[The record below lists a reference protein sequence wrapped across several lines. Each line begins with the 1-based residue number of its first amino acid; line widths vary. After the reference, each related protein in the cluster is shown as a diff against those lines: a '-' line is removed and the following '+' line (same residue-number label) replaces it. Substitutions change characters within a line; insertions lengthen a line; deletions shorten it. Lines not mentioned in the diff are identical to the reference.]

1 MAMLKLILNWLK
13 KIFKRPN
20 KLMVPINPDD
30 LFYEVYIDKI
40 DLPAGEKP
48 VHNKNKSV
56 YKLTW
61 GFDWYDNK
69 ILMDEEQIKR
79 LIKRLQDETNS

>member
-1 MAMLKLILNWLK
+1 MKTIIDWLK

-30 LFYEVYIDKI
+30 IFWEVYIDKI
-40 DLPAGEKP
+40 DLPPDKRPING
-48 VHNKNKSV
+48 KNKPI

-79 LIKRLQDETNS
+79 LIKRLQDEVNT

>member
-1 MAMLKLILNWLK
+1 
-13 KIFKRPN
+13 
-20 KLMVPINPDD
+20 MVPINPDD

-40 DLPAGEKP
+40 NLPPDKKP
-48 VHNKNKSV
+48 VNSKNKLV

-79 LIKRLQDETNS
+79 LIKRLQDEINS